1 MLNLPCHCWGCSSCI
16 FPYSHGTVGV
26 KWSPAFSLGL
36 ARGTPMQAIAMSM
49 ANKHLEKR
57 DRAHVCP
64 FSAMLLPGV
73 YPVLSL
79 CVWFLSALCNSLIY
93 CFNFTFYLFQTILL
107 TSFLFWILTVYFP
120 SLAPLFGSHTIILK
134 CIIFAIIVVFKIS
147 VWTWTS
153 FLWDSRW
160 EIFPVS
166 TTKCE

>member
-1 MLNLPCHCWGCSSCI
+1 M
-16 FPYSHGTVGV
+16 
-26 KWSPAFSLGL
+26 
-36 ARGTPMQAIAMSM
+36 
-49 ANKHLEKR
+49 
-57 DRAHVCP
+57 CP

-107 TSFLFWILTVYFP
+107 TSFLFWILTMYFP

-166 TTKCE
+166 TTKCEWTLSEYNFPTNFASASQAFPLNYINLGCHVRPCQKQLWLC